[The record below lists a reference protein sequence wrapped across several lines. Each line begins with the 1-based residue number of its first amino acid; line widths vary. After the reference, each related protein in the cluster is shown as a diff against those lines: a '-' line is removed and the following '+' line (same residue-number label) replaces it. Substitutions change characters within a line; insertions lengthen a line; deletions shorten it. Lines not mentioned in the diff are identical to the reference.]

1 MAERDDRTYKI
12 IVPLP
17 GDKKSAMASSGS
29 SSAKKT
35 QDDKTAQGAIN
46 AVKGIVGYSAVRSY
60 ADKLISY
67 DLSQVNLRTGAA
79 EYQQKLQFVYSEG
92 ARLFDSV
99 VSIATG
105 AAAGG
110 LVGEGIAA
118 IGVGVSYLM
127 KTIGWSQ
134 NAQRLETEQ
143 NLESISLKFASISA
157 GVSGRRSSS
166 Q

>member
-46 AVKGIVGYSAVRSY
+46 AVKGIVSYSSIRAHADQIVGYN
-60 ADKLISY
+60 I
-67 DLSQVNLRTGAA
+67 SQVNLRTGAA
-79 EYQQKLQFVYSEG
+79 EYQQKLQFEYSALQSGLNLIDE
-92 ARLFDSV
+92 
-99 VSIATG
+99 SIKG
-105 AAAGG
+105 YFVGG
-110 LVGEGIAA
+110 A
-118 IGVGVSYLM
+118 IGSVIGIGASLTNTFVGW
-127 KTIGWSQ
+127 I
-134 NAQRLETEQ
+134 QRAGTLSTEQ
-143 NLESISLKFASISA
+143 NLESISLNFASIRA